1 MFITNIVYS
10 YGGGFGTACHCKV
23 YFYCAVMGW
32 WGGVG
37 LWGLCCAGWSEY
49 VVSNYSD
56 FQSQV
61 CSWFLF
67 ELNFG
72 DFIMGCF
79 ALLLLVHWFHYF
91 FCIIF
96 LYNLIFITV

>member
-1 MFITNIVYS
+1 MWPSLTGITNIVYS
-10 YGGGFGTACHCKV
+10 YGEEFGTACHC
-23 YFYCAVMGW
+23 W

-37 LWGLCCAGWSEY
+37 LWGLCCASWSEY
-49 VVSNYSD
+49 VVANYSD

-79 ALLLLVHWFHYF
+79 ALLLHWFHYF